1 MKFTSIATILT
12 LISVIQAQNVTSS
25 SSSSAEPAAP
35 SAAAGAS
42 TSTTSTTST
51 PGQLSS
57 GYPAHGTKP
66 VAKPEWLDLIKSTN
80 ITNAP
85 VLKANGNNGPST
97 SGTDDFCD
105 WSKSGCMGD
114 SIGDCPKGMWGL
126 TYDDGPSQYSPI
138 LYDFLKTTNQKATL
152 FMIGAN
158 VIQHPDTVMRAYEEG
173 HEIAI
178 HTWTHNYMTTL
189 TNEEIVA
196 ELKWTELAIKEIT
209 GVSPRLFRPPYGDI
223 DNRVRDIGNAL
234 GFTSVI
240 WDHDTN
246 DWMLGENAPGFK
258 VEWID
263 GNFTEWVAEAAT
275 ASSGGLSL
283 EHDIQKVTVDAAIR
297 NLPQLQKAYK
307 VVTVGQ
313 CAGVPSYKE
322 SDVIPAINSTAVSSS
337 AIPAA
342 TSSVTV
348 APAAPSAT
356 QSQVSAVNNAHA
368 SAAMHSRSSVSC
380 STLVSAAAVFMFT
393 LYLL

>member
-1 MKFTSIATILT
+1 MKFASIATVLT

-25 SSSSAEPAAP
+25 SASKPATSSAV
-35 SAAAGAS
+35 AGNGTS
-42 TSTTSTTST
+42 TSTSST

-57 GYPAHGTKP
+57 GYPTDGAKP
-66 VAKPEWLDLIKSTN
+66 VPKPEWLDLIKSAN

-85 VLKANGNNGPST
+85 VLKSNGDNGPST
-97 SGTDDFCD
+97 SGTDNYCD
-105 WSKSGCMGD
+105 WAKSGCMGT

-126 TYDDGPSQYSPI
+126 TYDDGPSEFSPI

-158 VIQHPDTVMRAYEEG
+158 AIKYPATVKRAYDEG

-178 HTWTHNYMTTL
+178 HTWTHSYMTTL
-189 TNEEIVA
+189 TNEQIVA

-223 DNRVRDIGNAL
+223 DNRVRDIGTAL

-258 VEWID
+258 SEWID
-263 GNFTEWVAEAAT
+263 GNFTEWIAEAAT
-275 ASSGGLSL
+275 ATTGGLSL

-297 NLPQLQKAYK
+297 NLPALQKAYK

-322 SDVIPAINSTAVSSS
+322 GNATLPINSTAISSS
-337 AIPAA
+337 AIPSA
-342 TSSVTV
+342 TSSVPVT
-348 APAAPSAT
+348 PAAPAIT
-356 QSQVSAVNNAHA
+356 QARASTVNNAST
-368 SAAMHSRSSVSC
+368 SAAMHSTSTFSSSAM
-380 STLVSAAAVFMFT
+380 LVSSAAVFMFT
-393 LYLL
+393 LYLI

>member
-1 MKFTSIATILT
+1 MKFTSIATVLT

-25 SSSSAEPAAP
+25 SASEPATSSAV
-35 SAAAGAS
+35 AGNS
-42 TSTTSTTST
+42 TSTSTSST

-57 GYPAHGTKP
+57 GYPTDGGKP
-66 VAKPEWLDLIKSTN
+66 VPKPEWLDLIKNAN

-85 VLKANGNNGPST
+85 VLKSNGDDGPST
-97 SGTDDFCD
+97 SGTDNYCD
-105 WSKSGCMGD
+105 WAKSGCMGT

-126 TYDDGPSQYSPI
+126 TYDDGPSEFSPI

-158 VIQHPDTVMRAYEEG
+158 AIKYPATVKRAYDEG

-178 HTWTHNYMTTL
+178 HTWTHSYMTTL
-189 TNEEIVA
+189 TNEQIVA

-223 DNRVRDIGNAL
+223 DNRVRDIGTAL

-258 VEWID
+258 SEWID
-263 GNFTEWVAEAAT
+263 GNFTEWIAEADTAT
-275 ASSGGLSL
+275 TGGLSL

-297 NLPQLQKAYK
+297 NLPALQKAYK

-313 CAGVPSYKE
+313 CAGIPSYKE
-322 SDVIPAINSTAVSSS
+322 ANATLPINSTAISSS
-337 AIPAA
+337 ALPSA
-342 TSSVTV
+342 TSSVPVT
-348 APAAPSAT
+348 PAAPAITQASAST
-356 QSQVSAVNNAHA
+356 VNNAST
-368 SAAMHSRSSVSC
+368 SAAMHSTSTFSS
-380 STLVSAAAVFMFT
+380 SAMLISSAAVFMFT
-393 LYLL
+393 LYLI

>member
-35 SAAAGAS
+35 SAATGAS

-51 PGQLSS
+51 TGQISS
-57 GYPAHGTKP
+57 DYPAHGTKP
-66 VAKPEWLDLIKSTN
+66 VAKPEWLDLIKSAN

-97 SGTDDFCD
+97 SGSDDYCD

-114 SIGDCPKGMWGL
+114 SIGDCPKGTWGL

-158 VIQHPDTVMRAYEEG
+158 VIQHRDIVKRAYDEG

-178 HTWTHNYMTTL
+178 HTWTHSYMTTL

-196 ELKWTELAIKEIT
+196 ELKWTELAIKEII

-246 DWMLGENAPGFK
+246 DWMLAEKAPGFQAQ
-258 VEWID
+258 WID
-263 GNFTEWVAEAAT
+263 GNFTEWIAEAAT
-275 ASSGGLSL
+275 ATTGGLSL
-283 EHDIQKVTVDAAIR
+283 EHDIQKVTVDAAIK

-322 SDVIPAINSTAVSSS
+322 SDAIPSINSTVISSS
-337 AIPAA
+337 AIPSA
-342 TSSVTV
+342 TSSVLV
-348 APAAPSAT
+348 APAAPSTT
-356 QSQVSAVNNAHA
+356 QTQASTANNAHA
-368 SAAMHSRSSVSC
+368 SAGMRSRSFVSG
-380 STLVSAAAVFMFT
+380 SALVSAAVMFMFT